1 MALTNKLSAIGDAIR
16 EKTGKTGLM
25 TLDEMPA
32 QIASI
37 TTGSGGGG
45 GVEVEPVVL
54 TGDCKNIFTNDM
66 TIQYLKLFGNT
77 ISTENITNATG
88 MFQHKEVEEI
98 PFDLNFTPTALT
110 GVSSM
115 FQDAQNLKSISAIR
129 NLNVGAANYMF
140 NGCNNLRYLPEFIDC
155 GNMTTTYS
163 STNRAYMFS
172 NCQSLREIPADVL
185 NLFVNKLCNRDYYA
199 FYYQGFRECW
209 ALNEL
214 VGIPVITG
222 DLTSNAFSMALDGCR
237 RLKNFIF
244 ETNEDGTP
252 ISVNWKNQTI
262 NLFYAGYGFTS
273 YSSKNSGITADKE
286 VYDNATYQAL
296 KNNPDWFS
304 NITGYSR
311 YNHNSAVA
319 TINSLPDTSASGG
332 VNTIKFYGI
341 GGARTDGGGPEKLT
355 ASEIAVATAKG
366 WTVSIS

>member
-16 EKTGKTGLM
+16 EKTGKTDLL
-25 TLDEMPA
+25 TLEQMPVA
-32 QIASI
+32 IASI
-37 TTGSGGGG
+37 TTGGGG
-45 GVEVEPVVL
+45 GVEVEPIVL
-54 TGDCKNIFTNDM
+54 TGDCKNLFTNDM

-77 ISTENITNATG
+77 ISTENITNANN

-110 GVSSM
+110 GVSAM
-115 FQDAQNLKSISAIR
+115 FQDAQNLKSISAFR
-129 NLNVGAANYMF
+129 NLNVGTANYMF
-140 NGCNNLRYLPEFIDC
+140 SGCNNLRYLPEFIDC
-155 GNMTTTYS
+155 GNMTTTS
-163 STNRAYMFS
+163 STSSRSQMFT

-199 FYYQGFRECW
+199 LYYQGFRDCW

-214 VGIPVITG
+214 VGIPVITA
-222 DLTSNAFSMALDGCR
+222 DLTSNAFSMTVDSCY

-262 NLFYAGYGFTS
+262 NLASQVGYGYATIN
-273 YSSKNSGITADKE
+273 SKNSGITADKH

-332 VNTIKFYGI
+332 VNTIKFYGV

-355 ASEIAVATAKG
+355 ATEIAVATSKG